1 MAVRAAQPDDLSAA
15 ETLMRPLIAQGEL
28 LPRNRQELLDLLA
41 NAFVVESE
49 GRVVGF
55 AALEIYS
62 RKLSEVQC
70 LSFEEGT
77 DALEIA
83 IRLVWQCVQRAT
95 ERGVLEV
102 MAMVSPPLDPIL
114 RACGFAYGLPNQ
126 KKALFI
132 RPARASAAFDERA
145 LSARL
150 GAVRVRRGSVD
161 EAQAVGQFLTP
172 FVERQELLPRTLDE
186 LRHLLRIAFLAED
199 QGRIVGFAA
208 IEFYSEKL
216 GEIQCISVDAAYRGR
231 GIGRLLIA
239 LCVEQARA
247 QRIAEVMAITARDE
261 VLSACGFNACLAD
274 PKTALFFRTYAQ

>member
-1 MAVRAAQPDDLSAA
+1 MAVRAARPDDLTTA
-15 ETLMRPLIAQGEL
+15 EALMQPLIAQGEL
-28 LPRNRQELLDLLA
+28 LARSTQELLDLLP

-70 LSFEEGT
+70 LSFEDGT

-126 KKALFI
+126 KQALFS
-132 RPARASAAFDERA
+132 RPSQSAATFDERA

-150 GAVRVRRGSVD
+150 GTVRVRRATVD
-161 EAQAVGQFLTP
+161 EAVSVSQFLAP
-172 FVERQELLPRTLDE
+172 FVARQELLPRTGDE
-186 LRHLLRIAFLAED
+186 LRHLLRYAFVAED
-199 QGRIVGFAA
+199 QGRITG
-208 IEFYSEKL
+208 
-216 GEIQCISVDAAYRGR
+216 
-231 GIGRLLIA
+231 
-239 LCVEQARA
+239 
-247 QRIAEVMAITARDE
+247 
-261 VLSACGFNACLAD
+261 
-274 PKTALFFRTYAQ
+274 LF